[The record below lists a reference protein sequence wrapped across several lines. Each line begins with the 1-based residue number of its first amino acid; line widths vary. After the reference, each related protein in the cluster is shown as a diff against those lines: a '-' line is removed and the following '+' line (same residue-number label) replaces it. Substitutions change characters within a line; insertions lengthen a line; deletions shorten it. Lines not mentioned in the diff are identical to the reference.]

1 MDAHTGNHCGL
12 VLEAE
17 GSEVQTARCVMGVK
31 ARESVDSVQV
41 WSGLVPH
48 VDKGEKQE
56 GADRFNIMLEQV
68 ARLIVF

>member
-17 GSEVQTARCVMGVK
+17 GSEVQTARCVMVK
-31 ARESVDSVQV
+31 TCESVDSVQV

-56 GADRFNIMLEQV
+56 GADSFNIMLEQV
-68 ARLIVF
+68 SRLIVF